1 MNTLILAVE
10 DIRRIVL
17 RVGLDAFM
25 DEMIQRLQ
33 KAMLDYDPGQTVV
46 PVRGGFAYKVPQPG
60 LVEWMPILETGDA
73 VTIKVVGY
81 HPCNPTIHQLPT
93 IISTLGVYD
102 TRTGHLRGIADC
114 TFLTAVRTGAASA
127 IASQSMAK
135 GDARVAGIIGCG
147 AQAVTQVHALSRVF
161 DLEQVLV
168 YDLNPTASR
177 SFLTRTE
184 GLKLN
189 DVKVT
194 EASLQQLTESADI
207 ICTCTSV
214 EVGGGPVFTDG
225 DLKPWL
231 HINAVGS
238 DFPGKYEVP
247 LSVLERSFV
256 CPDFLP
262 QAIKEGECQQ
272 LHPEEIGPQIFEL
285 IKKPKRYEFVRDV
298 PSVFDSTGWALE
310 DQVAMQMLLDHAND
324 LQVGTR
330 INIENL
336 PADPRNPYNFNT
348 EGLPG
353 E

>member
-17 RVGLDAFM
+17 RVGLNSFM
-25 DEMIQRLQ
+25 DEMIQRLT
-33 KAMLDYDPGQTVV
+33 KALFDYDPGQTVV
-46 PVRGGFAYKVPQPG
+46 PVRGGFAYKAPLPG
-60 LVEWMPILETGDA
+60 LVEWMPILQTGDA

-81 HPCNPTIHQLPT
+81 HPCNPISHRLPT

-102 TRTGHLRGIADC
+102 SRTGHLKGIADC

-127 IASQSMAK
+127 IASQRMAK
-135 GDARVAGIIGCG
+135 ADSRVVGIIGCG

-161 DLEQVLV
+161 DLERVLI
-168 YDLNPTASR
+168 YDLNPTVSR
-177 SFLTRTE
+177 SFLTRVE
-184 GLKLN
+184 GLKLSS
-189 DVKVT
+189 VEVT
-194 EASLQQLTESADI
+194 EANLEQLAGCADI

-214 EVGGGPVFTDG
+214 EVGGGPVFTEG

-231 HINAVGS
+231 HVNAVGS

-247 LSVLERSFV
+247 VSILKRSFV

-272 LHPEEIGPQIFEL
+272 LQAEEIGPEIFEL
-285 IKKPKRYEFVRDV
+285 IKKPERYDFVREM
-298 PSVFDSTGWALE
+298 PSVFDSTGWALQ
-310 DQVAMQMLLDHAND
+310 DQVAMQMLLDHAAD

-330 INIENL
+330 ISIENL
-336 PADPRNPYNFNT
+336 PADPRNPYDF
-348 EGLPG
+348 E
-353 E
+353 

>member
-1 MNTLILAVE
+1 MDTLILAVE

-17 RVGLDAFM
+17 KVGLNGFM
-25 DEMIQRLQ
+25 DEMIQRLT
-33 KAMLDYDPGQTVV
+33 KALHDYDPSRTVV
-46 PVRGGFAYKVPQPG
+46 PARGGFAYRAPQPG
-60 LVEWMPILETGDA
+60 LVEWMPILETGDT

-81 HPCNPTIHQLPT
+81 HPCNPTIYRLPT

-102 TRTGHLRGIADC
+102 TRTGHLKGIADC

-127 IASQSMAK
+127 IASQRMAK
-135 GDARVAGIIGCG
+135 RDASVAGIIGCG
-147 AQAVTQVHALSRVF
+147 AQAVSQVHALSRVF

-168 YDLNPTASR
+168 YDLNPAVSR
-177 SFLTRTE
+177 SFLARVQ
-184 GLKLN
+184 GLKL
-189 DVKVT
+189 DRVEVA
-194 EASLQQLTESADI
+194 EASPEQLAECADI

-214 EVGGGPVFTDG
+214 QVGGGPVFTDG

-247 LSVLERSFV
+247 LSVLKRSFV

-262 QAIKEGECQQ
+262 QATKEGECQQ
-272 LHPEEIGPQIFEL
+272 LGAEEIGPQLFEL
-285 IKKPKRYEFVRDV
+285 IKKPERYESVRDM
-298 PSVFDSTGWALE
+298 PSVFDSTGWALQ

-336 PADPRNPYNFNT
+336 PADPRNPYHFS
-348 EGLPG
+348 EGGPG
-353 E
+353 D